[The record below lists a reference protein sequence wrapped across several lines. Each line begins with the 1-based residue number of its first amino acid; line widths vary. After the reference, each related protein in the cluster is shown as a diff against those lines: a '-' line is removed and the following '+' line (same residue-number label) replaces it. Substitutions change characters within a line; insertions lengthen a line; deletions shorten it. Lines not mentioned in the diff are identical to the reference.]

1 MPTNRCSRPIGR
13 LSHCAANGARS
24 PLTTITFLGEQQDI
38 TDLPRERREALRYQV
53 NPEEDEQHSY
63 HRGVVHSEPTLQRVE
78 VGLRSFATEEVVD
91 DRASDRD
98 APQNDEDDKRDDC
111 VTYRESAQ

>member
-1 MPTNRCSRPIGR
+1 
-13 LSHCAANGARS
+13 
-24 PLTTITFLGEQQDI
+24 LTTITFLGEQQDI

-53 NPEEDEQHSY
+53 NPEEDEQHRY